1 MLRRLDVRARFPG
14 LPGLLGG
21 PIMPGVGRAPEN
33 PENLPGRS
41 KPMRRD
47 LATAAV
53 LAALVALG
61 GMNLSANLAAAEK

>member
-1 MLRRLDVRARFPG
+1 
-14 LPGLLGG
+14 
-21 PIMPGVGRAPEN
+21 
-33 PENLPGRS
+33 
-41 KPMRRD
+41 MRRD